1 MSNRITFNQLIDQF
15 TCRCCSEG
23 KSGLTK
29 EKFRQS
35 ACYYSVVGSSNG
47 NHWTT
52 INSSS
57 VVVGKWRSRA
67 SETTSA
73 AKKVVAA
80 RWLSLILRHVC
91 IYYNW
96 LPYSLIFHSII
107 SNLPPT
113 YSRNTTDERN
123 VFLHDNQTFIRLIS
137 DTSVLS
143 WHDNFRVFLSF
154 EMPLLLEEMYTEY
167 TLRPA
172 PIVHIPLC
180 LHY

>member
-1 MSNRITFNQLIDQF
+1 M
-15 TCRCCSEG
+15 G
-23 KSGLTK
+23 
-29 EKFRQS
+29 
-35 ACYYSVVGSSNG
+35 
-47 NHWTT
+47 TT
-52 INSSS
+52 EQRSTHRPSSS
-57 VVVGKWRSRA
+57 ENGARA
-67 SETTSA
+67 LRKQHQQR
-73 AKKVVAA
+73 KKVVAA

-96 LPYSLIFHSII
+96 LSYSLIFHSII

-154 EMPLLLEEMYTEY
+154 EMPLLLEENVYWIHLTPRPHCPHTLVLTLLRLYTNVWAQFYIEHVMCASDVY
-167 TLRPA
+167 KHLVLTMST
-172 PIVHIPLC
+172 
-180 LHY
+180 